1 MLVFFAFA
9 VLLVATSLLRGRD
22 YFARTR
28 DEWLVDGAGLIAQGV
43 LVPLLETFAIVALL
57 AAVAPRLRGA
67 IDLSFAEGF
76 LLNFVVIDYAY
87 YWNHRLLHG
96 ALWRWHVVHHTAR
109 KLDVLVTARNTLWTP
124 LLIVYVWLNAL
135 ALFLLREPAGFL
147 LGMSLTAALD
157 LWRHSPLRAPR
168 FVSLL
173 FITPH
178 EHAWHHSRDRTDVN
192 FGANLSV
199 WDRVHGTFGG
209 DVAAPTSLGVDVAGS
224 GWRQLLLGV
233 ERDAR
238 RLRAGRPLSSAE
250 AR

>member
-1 MLVFFAFA
+1 V
-9 VLLVATSLLRGRD
+9 
-22 YFARTR
+22 
-28 DEWLVDGAGLIAQGV
+28 
-43 LVPLLETFAIVALL
+43 
-57 AAVAPRLRGA
+57 
-67 IDLSFAEGF
+67 
-76 LLNFVVIDYAY
+76 
-87 YWNHRLLHG
+87 
-96 ALWRWHVVHHTAR
+96 
-109 KLDVLVTARNTLWTP
+109 KARNTLWTP

-178 EHAWHHSRDRTDVN
+178 EHAWHHSRERTDVN

-209 DVAAPTSLGVDVAGS
+209 DVAAPTSLGVDVAGN
-224 GWRQLLLGV
+224 GWRQLFLGV

>member
-1 MLVFFAFA
+1 MLVFAVFA
-9 VLLVATSLLRGRD
+9 VLVVATSLLRGRD

-28 DEWLVDGAGLIAQGV
+28 DEWVVDGAGLIAQGI
-43 LVPLLETFAIVALL
+43 LVPLLETVAIVAVL
-57 AAVAPRLRGA
+57 AAVAPRLRGS
-67 IDLSFAEGF
+67 IDLPFAAGF

-96 ALWRWHVVHHTAR
+96 PLWRWHVVHHTAR
-109 KLDVLVTARNTLWTP
+109 RLDVLVTARNTLWTP
-124 LLIVYVWLNAL
+124 LLIVYVWMNAL
-135 ALFLLREPAGFL
+135 ALFLLREPTGFL

-178 EHAWHHSRDRTDVN
+178 EHAWHHSRERTEVN
-192 FGANLSV
+192 FGANLSL
-199 WDRVHGTFGG
+199 WDRVHGTFVG
-209 DVAAPTSLGVDVAGS
+209 DAASPASLGVDVATS
-224 GWRQLLLGV
+224 GLRPLFAGV

-238 RLRAGRPLSSAE
+238 RLRAGRPLSDAE
-250 AR
+250 AG